1 MANCRICGN
10 EKNSRIF
17 TAREMMQGTR
27 VEFEY
32 MECSACACVQIV
44 NVPTD
49 MTNYYSNLSYG
60 SFVSPIKSIFKK
72 RIRTIRN
79 KYAILGKGGVLGYL
93 LNQMVPLTAD
103 YCVIKDYAKVD
114 SKVLDVGCGA
124 GAYINDL
131 RDIGFLNVS
140 GIDPFLEKDL
150 VYDNGVVIRKM
161 FLEQVTELY
170 DVILSH
176 HSFEHVPQ
184 PLETL
189 ISIKKR
195 LRPGGVCLLT
205 IPVAEDLYRQYWK
218 DCYLIQAPQHFFLYS
233 MKSMAVLTRNAG
245 LQVEKIMRDATT
257 TSNWYKYSELW
268 RRDVSCN
275 EAGASVDRSFTPKE
289 LAEFARTE
297 RDLNQQGKGDNITF
311 ILRNED

>member
-1 MANCRICGN
+1 MPDDMA
-10 EKNSRIF
+10 
-17 TAREMMQGTR
+17 
-27 VEFEY
+27 
-32 MECSACACVQIV
+32 
-44 NVPTD
+44 D
-49 MTNYYSNLSYG
+49 YYSNSSYG
-60 SFVSPIKSIFKK
+60 SFISPGKPSFKK

-79 KYAILGKGGVLGYL
+79 KYAIWGEGGLLGYL
-93 LNQMVPLTAD
+93 LNQMVPLTTD
-103 YCVIKDYAKVD
+103 YCVIKDYAKAD
-114 SKVLDVGCGA
+114 SKILDVGCGA

-131 RDIGFLNVS
+131 SDIGFLNVS
-140 GIDPFLEKDL
+140 GIDPFLEKEL
-150 VYDNGVVIRKM
+150 EYANGVVIRKM
-161 FLEQVTELY
+161 FLEQVVEQY

-189 ISIKKR
+189 TSIKR
-195 LRPGGVCLLT
+195 LLRPGGVCLLT
-205 IPVAEDLYRQYWK
+205 IPVAEDLYRQYGR

-233 MKSMAVLTRNAG
+233 MKSMAVLTKKVG
-245 LQVEKIMRDATT
+245 LRVEKIMRDATT

-275 EAGASVDRSFTPKE
+275 EAGGILDKYFTRKE

-297 RDLNQQGKGDNITF
+297 RDLNRQGKGDNITF

>member
-1 MANCRICGN
+1 MDSCKICGN
-10 EKNSRIF
+10 GKNNRVF

-32 MECSACACVQIV
+32 MECSACGCVQII
-44 NVPTD
+44 NVPVD
-49 MTNYYSNLSYG
+49 MADYYSNSSYG
-60 SFVSPIKSIFKK
+60 SFISPDKPSLKK

-79 KYAILGKGGVLGYL
+79 KYAIWGEGGVLGYL

-103 YCVIKDYAKVD
+103 YCVIKNYAKVN
-114 SKVLDVGCGA
+114 SKILDVGCGA

-131 RDIGFLNVS
+131 SDIGFLNVS
-140 GIDPFLEKDL
+140 GIDPFLDKEL

-161 FLEQVTELY
+161 FLEQVAEQY

-189 ISIKKR
+189 ISIKKL

-205 IPVAEDLYRQYWK
+205 IPVAEDLYHQYGR

-233 MKSMAVLTRNAG
+233 MKSMAVLTINAG
-245 LQVEKIMRDATT
+245 LQVEKIIRDATT

-268 RRDVSCN
+268 RRDVSCD
-275 EAGASVDRSFTPKE
+275 EAGSSLDNNFTGKE

-297 RDLNQQGKGDNITF
+297 RDLNRQGKGDNITF
-311 ILRNED
+311 ILRNEN